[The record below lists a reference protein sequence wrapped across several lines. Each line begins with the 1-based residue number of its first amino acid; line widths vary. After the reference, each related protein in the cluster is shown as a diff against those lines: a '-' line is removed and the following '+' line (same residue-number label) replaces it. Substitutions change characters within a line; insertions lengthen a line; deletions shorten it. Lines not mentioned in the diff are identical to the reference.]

1 MNPNNNPKVLIVVS
15 GGVAYPYADHGVDV
29 AVADL
34 DELRDSGPSAVMP
47 IHATFRHLLEL
58 ACIADDWPTG
68 QDGCFC
74 DEARHPDIEGCYVP
88 H

>member
-15 GGVAYPYADHGVDV
+15 GGVAYPYADNGVDV

-47 IHATFRHLLEL
+47 IHAAFRHLLEL

-68 QDGCFC
+68 HDGCFC
-74 DEARHPDIEGCYVP
+74 DEARHPDIEGGVA
-88 H
+88 

>member
-47 IHATFRHLLEL
+47 IHAAFRHLLEL

-68 QDGCFC
+68 HDGCFC
-74 DEARHPDIEGCYVP
+74 DEARHPDIEGGVA
-88 H
+88 

>member
-15 GGVAYPYADHGVDV
+15 GGIAYPYADHGVDV
-29 AVADL
+29 VVADL
-34 DELRDSGPSAVMP
+34 DELKDSGPACVMP

-68 QDGCFC
+68 HDGCFF
-74 DEARHPDIEGCYVP
+74 DEASHPDIEGGVA
-88 H
+88 

>member
-58 ACIADDWPTG
+58 ACIADDWPT
-68 QDGCFC
+68 
-74 DEARHPDIEGCYVP
+74 DENVTVGDESCHFDIAEGVA
-88 H
+88 